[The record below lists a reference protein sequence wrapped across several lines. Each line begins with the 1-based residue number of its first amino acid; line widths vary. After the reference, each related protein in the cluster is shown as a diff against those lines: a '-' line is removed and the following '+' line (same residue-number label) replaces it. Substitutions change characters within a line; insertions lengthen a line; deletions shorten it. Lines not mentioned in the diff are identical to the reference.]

1 MFPKFSL
8 ELKISGRQDLSI
20 SKKDNNSLSQ
30 SSDFVLYKPVLEAFV
45 ISILWGL
52 PSTILA
58 INHESTVPKL
68 NLFCVNNL
76 YIFSLF
82 FIDQTILEKEK

>member
-1 MFPKFSL
+1 MISFFMFPKFSL

-45 ISILWGL
+45 ISIL
-52 PSTILA
+52 
-58 INHESTVPKL
+58 
-68 NLFCVNNL
+68 
-76 YIFSLF
+76 
-82 FIDQTILEKEK
+82 